1 MKVNHS
7 TTSANGRKKIP
18 ARLII
23 GWSIVSVPIIL
34 VFLYVFSNTYSVI
47 RPPRVSN
54 GNLNL
59 SHWNFEENGSVKL
72 DGKWLVY
79 WDQLVAP
86 EELALTSSKTT
97 TFSVPAIWNNT
108 IINGK
113 KRGGKG
119 VATFHAHI
127 LLPKSKELYALKL
140 ITMSTSYKL
149 WVNGKPVASNGKIG
163 LTESTNRPEY
173 RSQVVVLHENER
185 ELDLVLQ
192 IANFHH
198 WKGGFWHPVKLG
210 KLTQIQTE
218 REGRILLEFFMFG
231 CLIMMA
237 VYHFGLHSLRRT
249 DKYTLYFA
257 LVCFCIGSRSL
268 FTGENT
274 IMEVFPHIN
283 WLFARKLEFLFT
295 FLSIPFYAAFSR
307 SLYPTSWHRLI
318 YLFIFWIG
326 IAMAVSVILL
336 PSYYFTFESYLF
348 APYSFASS
356 VYILYAF
363 LRASRQKEE
372 GATMF
377 LVTTCFF
384 FITMINEMLNQ
395 TEVIHTGLYLP
406 VGLWIVVFAQAFILS
421 SRMSTA
427 FRTTEIYSSTFRKFV
442 PLQFLNKIAKHGIE
456 SIKPGNAEADEVTVL
471 FSDIRSFTKISE
483 QMSPEAVFGM
493 LNEYLAHVEPPIR
506 RNNGFVD
513 KYMGD
518 GIMALFERSEERSSS
533 YYAVTAAIEMKK
545 ALATYNG
552 ERKQRGELQLEMG
565 IGLHS
570 GSVIIGTLGGEERM
584 DSTAI
589 GDAVNLCSRI
599 EGMTK
604 LYGTELLVSGSTL
617 NTMPEKEQF
626 LYRYIDSVIAKGK
639 TEAIGI
645 WEITDFSS
653 SVSDITRQLFNH
665 YNLGI
670 TSMQKQRIKEAL
682 DCFNQ
687 CLKINPNDKPSQ
699 NYLQRCNSL
708 LKGDNSAGLEQS
720 TILKDK

>member
-1 MKVNHS
+1 MNVNHS
-7 TTSANGRKKIP
+7 TTGSGDRKKIP
-18 ARLII
+18 SRLII

-34 VFLYVFSNTYSVI
+34 VFLYVFSSTYSVI
-47 RPPRVSN
+47 RSPRVSN
-54 GNLNL
+54 GDLNL
-59 SHWNFEENGSVKL
+59 SHWSFEENGSVKL
-72 DGKWLVY
+72 DGQWQVY
-79 WDQLVAP
+79 WDELLTP
-86 EELALTSSKTT
+86 EELSHTSKKAA
-97 TFSVPAIWNNT
+97 TFSVPGIWNNT
-108 IINGK
+108 LINGK

-127 LLPKSKELYALKL
+127 RLPESKEIYALKL

-163 LTESTNRPEY
+163 LSEQTTHPEY
-173 RSQVVVLHENER
+173 RSQVVVLHDNAK

-210 KLTQIQTE
+210 KLSQIQTE

-237 VYHFGLHSLRRT
+237 VYHFGLHSLRRA
-249 DKYTLYFA
+249 DKYTLFFA

-283 WLFARKLEFLFT
+283 WLFARKMEFLFT

-307 SLYPTSWHRLI
+307 SLYPTCWHKWI
-318 YLFIFWIG
+318 YYLVFWIG
-326 IAMAVSVILL
+326 VSMAVSVILL

-348 APYSFASS
+348 APYSFAAS

-406 VGLWIVVFAQAFILS
+406 VGLWIVVFAQAYILS

-518 GIMALFERSEERSSS
+518 GIMALFEGSEERSSS
-533 YYAVTAAIEMKK
+533 CHAVMAAIEMKK
-545 ALATYNG
+545 ALVTYNS
-552 ERKQRGELQLEMG
+552 ERKQRGELPLEMG

-604 LYGTELLVSGSTL
+604 LYGTELLVSSHTL
-617 NTMPEKEQF
+617 DTMPEKGRF
-626 LYRYIDSVIAKGK
+626 LYRYIDSVVAKGK

-645 WEITDFSS
+645 WEIADFSS
-653 SVSDITRQLFNH
+653 NVSDTVRQLFDN
-665 YNLGI
+665 YSNGI
-670 TSMQKQRIKEAL
+670 AFMQEHRIKEAL
-682 DCFNQ
+682 NCFSQ
-687 CLKINPNDKPSQ
+687 CVEMNPNDKPSQ
-699 NYLQRCNSL
+699 NYLQRCHSL
-708 LKGDNSAGLEQS
+708 LGGDNSAGLGES
-720 TILKDK
+720 TVLEDK